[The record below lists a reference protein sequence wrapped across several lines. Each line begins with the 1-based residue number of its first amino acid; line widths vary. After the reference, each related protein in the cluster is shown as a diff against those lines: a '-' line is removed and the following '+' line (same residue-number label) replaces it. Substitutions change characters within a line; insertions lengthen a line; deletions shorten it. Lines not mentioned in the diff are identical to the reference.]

1 MIFKH
6 VARNHPTVSLNEP
19 VMYLIDD
26 NWDDFSFRT
35 SFKAVVFDEQK
46 IKHDLGIIKIG
57 HVGQEE
63 TRTEIGD
70 SFLKLKPNF
79 FSVGQSVDYYLKIR
93 DFSSSLKE
101 SILSGL
107 RDVVFNGDI
116 FDLAIKEKVMTH
128 SLLRDVSISILKNQ
142 FKRLLDGG
150 SILTEFHFGFNSG
163 YTKNTLITDLDFHI
177 VPDSNPPSN
186 VHVIIGSNGVG
197 KTSLLNKMVSSL
209 LKINSDA
216 KKSSRFYL
224 IDECDEKTDINDI
237 NNIFSGV
244 VSVAFSAFDPFTPLP
259 EEKDKTKG
267 IKYSY
272 IGLKRSNNIGG
283 KIGTHKSKR
292 MLENEFAES
301 LYACCKREKSKEWWK
316 YIQIL
321 ESDILFCEQNINELI
336 DAYHDYGH
344 INEGENFRRE
354 CRKKFRKLSS
364 GHAITL
370 LTITKLVEVLEEKTL
385 VLMDE
390 PEAHLHPPLLSSF
403 IRAISELLI
412 YKNGI
417 AIIATHSP
425 IILQE
430 VPKVCVWKIKRFGN
444 EASAERPKNET
455 FGENV
460 GLLTNDVFG
469 LEVTESGFHTL
480 LKREINAHPSA
491 NFKRILNRFDGQL
504 GSEAKIIVQG
514 LVYAKEMKE

>member
-1 MIFKH
+1 MNFKH
-6 VARNHPTVSLNEP
+6 VSRNHPIVSLNEP

-35 SFKAVVFDEQK
+35 SFKAVVFDEK
-46 IKHDLGIIKIG
+46 GARHDLGIIKIG
-57 HVGQEE
+57 HIGQDE
-63 TRTEIGD
+63 TRTEIEREF
-70 SFLKLKPNF
+70 SKLKSKF
-79 FSVGQSVDYYLKIR
+79 FSVGQSVDYYLKVR
-93 DFSSSLKE
+93 NFSSSLKE
-101 SILSGL
+101 SILLGL
-107 RDVVFNGDI
+107 RDVVFNDDM
-116 FDLAIKEKVMTH
+116 FNLAVKEKVMTH
-128 SLLRDVSISILKNQ
+128 SLLRDVSISVLKNQ
-142 FKRLLDGG
+142 FRRLLDGG
-150 SILTEFHFGFNSG
+150 SILTEFHFGFSSR
-163 YTKNTLITDLDFHI
+163 YIKNTLSTDLDFHV
-177 VPDSNPPSN
+177 VPDSTPPSN

-197 KTSLLNKMVSSL
+197 KTSLLNRMVSTL
-209 LKINSDA
+209 LKTKADA
-216 KKSSRFYL
+216 KQTSKFYL
-224 IDECDEKTDINDI
+224 IDEDDEQIDINDV
-237 NNIFSGV
+237 NNLFSGV

-301 LYACCKREKSKEWWK
+301 LYACCKREKGDEWWR
-316 YIQIL
+316 YIHIL
-321 ESDILFCEQNINELI
+321 ESDILFSEQNINELLNLY
-336 DAYHDYGH
+336 DEYGH
-344 INEGENFRRE
+344 IHEGEDFRRE
-354 CRKKFRKLSS
+354 CRNKFRKLSS

-430 VPKVCVWKIKRFGN
+430 VPKVCAWKIKRFGN
-444 EASAERPKNET
+444 EALAERPESET

-480 LKREINAHPSA
+480 LKREINADPSA
-491 NFKRILNRFDGQL
+491 NFRRIVNRFDGKL
-504 GSEAKIIVQG
+504 GSEAKIILQG
-514 LVYAKEMKE
+514 LVYAIGKE